1 MSYAVLT
8 KVGISERIPAMKS
21 FFMAVL
27 EATWPEAAE
36 EVAPPG
42 GATPNRE
49 AGRPALSKKFPEVP
63 TNNCWL
69 IPPINPPWEF
79 QKPIM

>member
-1 MSYAVLT
+1 
-8 KVGISERIPAMKS
+8 MKS

-49 AGRPALSKKFPEVP
+49 AGRPALNKKFPEVP
-63 TNNCWL
+63 TNDC
-69 IPPINPPWEF
+69 
-79 QKPIM
+79 